1 MADRMVKL
9 TNMVNKIV
17 GVTLPEFGV
26 NRTWQ
31 KKGQSY
37 ALPFDTV
44 RDMLWDE
51 GFKNMIDRGMLYI
64 DNMQDKIDL
73 GLELEGTTE
82 PENIIALTDDQIKK
96 LLTTS
101 SFEDFKETVD
111 KISGTQVASIANY
124 AILNEIV
131 DSAKCDYLY
140 QVIHIDVIKAIARN
154 KEVERAEALEKA
166 KK

>member
-9 TNMVNKIV
+9 TNMVNKTV
-17 GVTLPEFGV
+17 GITLPEFGV

-37 ALPFDTV
+37 AFPFDTV

-64 DNMQDKIDL
+64 ENMQDKIDL
-73 GLELEGTTE
+73 GLEMEGTVE
-82 PENIIALTDDQIKK
+82 PENIIALTDEQIKK
-96 LLTTS
+96 LLTTA
-101 SFEDFKETVD
+101 SFEDFKEMVD
-111 KISGTQVASIANY
+111 RINGTQVVNIANY

-131 DSAKCDYLY
+131 DSAKCDYIY
-140 QVIHIDVIKAIARN
+140 KVVRIDIIKAIARN
-154 KEVERAEALEKA
+154 KEVERAEELEKS